1 MKMDQNVQL
10 KRKAGG
16 KLMIQPLEE
25 EEKQIQS

>member
-25 EEKQIQS
+25 EKQIQS